1 MRNIWTM
8 LGVVGVLAL
17 GTEAASAQVGIQIG
31 PGAAPVERNT
41 TIIRDR
47 TRSRDDDDDDRVV
60 RRRVIE
66 RREVEDE
73 PRVVERRVIRSRA
86 PCRTVIRVVRNRD
99 TGVTV
104 RRRTRVCG

>member
-1 MRNIWTM
+1 MRNLWIM
-8 LGVVGVLAL
+8 LGTVGVLAL
-17 GTEAASAQVGIQIG
+17 GTQAASAQVGIQIG

-47 TRSRDDDDDDRVV
+47 TRDDDDDRVV

-66 RREVEDE
+66 RRDVEDE
-73 PRVVERRVIRSRA
+73 PRVVERRVMRRGG